1 LSVEENHTQELLK
14 GQLREKSLRDALQ
27 TSEEKMSDQWRVNDK
42 LAALGDKYREALA
55 EKERLQQVVDTQ
67 EKSLTKLQHVL
78 HQFTRE
84 KERDVLAAQKELAL
98 KLARAEALQAE
109 KDSEIGHLRRKL
121 SEAQLG
127 LEAAARLTQQLDKT
141 SAALSAAKEEGKHF
155 WFQFLQF
162 SFKFCTNFVCFLLI
176 CAENPLRGGFLHG
189 QISAG
194 NSGSVSCR
202 IFCAA
207 STTFAL
213 VGRGAN
219 FLDPDCQLISGRGNA
234 PTNAPFCYFFHLV
247 SVLCF
252 ASIFSVDSFGS
263 GCWHISRFSSSAFD
277 SFFPVGGAFDSVAS
291 FISSFGGLL
300 PFVTRH

>member
-1 LSVEENHTQELLK
+1 MNEQSELNEEAAKWVSENDALRSVQTRLQAEIDRLRSHLLSVEENHTQELLK

-27 TSEEKMSDQWRVNDK
+27 TAEEKMSDQWRVNDK
-42 LAALGDKYREALA
+42 FAALGDKYREALA

-84 KERDVLAAQKELAL
+84 KERDVLAAQKDLAL

-155 WFQFLQF
+155 RFQ
-162 SFKFCTNFVCFLLI
+162 
-176 CAENPLRGGFLHG
+176 
-189 QISAG
+189 
-194 NSGSVSCR
+194 
-202 IFCAA
+202 
-207 STTFAL
+207 
-213 VGRGAN
+213 
-219 FLDPDCQLISGRGNA
+219 
-234 PTNAPFCYFFHLV
+234 YFF
-247 SVLCF
+247 
-252 ASIFSVDSFGS
+252 
-263 GCWHISRFSSSAFD
+263 RFLSSSARN
-277 SFFPVGGAFDSVAS
+277 FFC
-291 FISSFGGLL
+291 
-300 PFVTRH
+300 FVFF

>member
-1 LSVEENHTQELLK
+1 LNEQSELNEEAAKWVSENDALKSVQTRLQAEIDRLRSHLLSVEENHTQELLK

-27 TSEEKMSDQWRVNDK
+27 TAEEKMSDQWRVNDK
-42 LAALGDKYREALA
+42 LAALGDKYRESLA

-155 WFQFLQF
+155 RFHFFRFPFQFCT
-162 SFKFCTNFVCFLLI
+162 KFLFV
-176 CAENPLRGGFLHG
+176 
-189 QISAG
+189 
-194 NSGSVSCR
+194 
-202 IFCAA
+202 
-207 STTFAL
+207 
-213 VGRGAN
+213 
-219 FLDPDCQLISGRGNA
+219 
-234 PTNAPFCYFFHLV
+234 FF
-247 SVLCF
+247 
-252 ASIFSVDSFGS
+252 
-263 GCWHISRFSSSAFD
+263 
-277 SFFPVGGAFDSVAS
+277 
-291 FISSFGGLL
+291 
-300 PFVTRH
+300 